1 MEVKVFPGGGFG
13 ENAYLVWRPGAR
25 DAVAVDPG
33 AGTTDLLDFLSSS
46 DLTVRAILLTHAH
59 LDHVDGVAS
68 LKRATG
74 APVYLHPAALPHYQ
88 SVELQ
93 AAAFG
98 MELAP
103 PPPPDEE
110 LVGGQTLRFGSL
122 EFEVRDAPGHAPG
135 HVVLYS
141 PADALAFV
149 GDVVFSG
156 SIGRTDLPGGDFR
169 LLMTSIRSAVLS
181 LPDETRLFPGH
192 GPDTTVGH
200 ERRYNPFIAPVMG
213 GDLA

>member
-1 MEVKVFPGGGFG
+1 MEVKVFTGGGFG
-13 ENAYLVWRPGAR
+13 ENAYLIWRSGAA

-33 AGTTDLLDFLSSS
+33 AGTPDLIRFLASST
-46 DLTVRAILLTHAH
+46 LILRAILLTHAH
-59 LDHVDGVAS
+59 LDHVDGVAA

-74 APVYLHPAALPHYQ
+74 APVYLHPDALPHYQ

-103 PPPPDEE
+103 LPPPDAE
-110 LVGGQTLRFGSL
+110 LGGGDSLQFGSMR
-122 EFEVRDAPGHAPG
+122 FEVRDAPGHAPG
-135 HVVLYS
+135 HVILYV
-141 PADALAFV
+141 PDAAVAFV

-169 LLMTSIRSAVLS
+169 LLMTSIRSTVLA

-200 ERRYNPFIAPVMG
+200 ERRFNPFIASVTG
-213 GDLA
+213 GELA